1 MHVVL
6 RQNFVP
12 GVSFHAKFE
21 VAVPNMG
28 WNTVLD
34 LKCRHM
40 AVKFLAADD
49 GVLQHREEFARSL
62 YDFRDRV
69 NKSFVIARSMAFDGW
84 LDRRDDVPRIAVSRK
99 KNFDTGAR
107 GLRSL
112 NENKFVFVR

>member
-1 MHVVL
+1 MG
-6 RQNFVP
+6 QDFVP
-12 GVSFHAKFE
+12 RISFHAKLQI
-21 VAVPNMG
+21 AVPNIV

-34 LKCRHM
+34 LKCRHV

-49 GVLQHREEFARSL
+49 GVLQYREEFARSL
-62 YDFRDRV
+62 YDFRNRV

-84 LDRRDDVPRIAVSRK
+84 LDRRHDVRRIAMSRK
-99 KNFDTGAR
+99 KNFDAGAR